1 MAALTAPLRDAKVP
15 IFAVSTYD
23 TDWLLVKSDTVDK
36 AITALKD
43 DGWTIVKD

>member
-23 TDWLLVKSDTVDK
+23 TDWLLVKSDTANR
-36 AITALKD
+36 AIDALQQ
-43 DGWTIVKD
+43 DGWSVIRD